1 MTDPTTTDTI
11 DPSLDLRAEILRL
24 KRERN
29 AILLCHYYQDEELQ
43 DLADELGDSLALA
56 RRAAQTDADVIVFCG
71 VHFMAETAKIL
82 NPDKLVLLPDPKAG
96 CSLSDRC
103 PESDFRGFLAR
114 YDDPFVI
121 SYVNSSAAVKAMS
134 DVICTSGNVLRIVER
149 APSDRTIV
157 FAPDQHLGRFAAQ
170 KTGREL
176 VLWPG
181 SCEVHEIFSEKALV
195 QLKCRHPE
203 ALVVAHP
210 ECQERVLRHAD
221 FIGSTQAMLA
231 KIAAAP
237 HEAFI
242 VVTEPGVL
250 HEMRKRAPGK
260 RFFTVPNEAGCACNT
275 CPHMRLNTL
284 EKLYLCLRDRV
295 PAIEMPPALRE
306 RAAKPLQRML
316 EWS

>member
-1 MTDPTTTDTI
+1 MNDPMPI

-29 AILLCHYYQDEELQ
+29 AILLCHYYQDEEIQ

-56 RRAAQTDADVIVFCG
+56 RRAAATHAEVIVFCG

-82 NPDKLVLLPDPKAG
+82 NPDKLVLLPDLRAG
-96 CSLSDRC
+96 CSLSDCC
-103 PESDFRGFLAR
+103 PESDFRAFLAR

-134 DVICTSGNVLRIVER
+134 DLVCTSGNVIQMVER
-149 APSDRTIV
+149 APKDRTIV
-157 FAPDQHLGRFAAQ
+157 FAPDRHLGRFAME
-170 KTGREL
+170 KTGREM

-181 SCEVHEIFSEKALV
+181 SCEVHEIFSEKAIV
-195 QLKCRHPE
+195 QLRHRHPE

-210 ECQERVLRHAD
+210 ECTDRVLAHAD
-221 FIGSTQAMLA
+221 FIGSTKAMLDVVTRDS
-231 KIAAAP
+231 

-242 VVTEPGVL
+242 VVTEPGVI
-250 HEMRKRAPGK
+250 HEMKKCAAGK

-284 EKLYLCLRDRV
+284 EKLYLCLREGG
-295 PAIEMPPALRE
+295 PAIELPTDLCQRALR
-306 RAAKPLQRML
+306 PLQRML
-316 EWS
+316 DWS